1 MGNLI
6 SIKNYPVPHGQ
17 GNGGGGGVTYVTYN
31 GTSSSGGSGGGSNVS
46 YIMSADGLITR
57 IEGNELNYRY
67 GYIDELQSDIIST
80 RELFA
85 DDIDAEN
92 ITTSKLTA
100 DEIDSNKIK
109 TKDLDAVKAYINSL
123 DSYEI
128 TTEYLTVTKQAH
140 FFELIIDKVR
150 AVGGQIILTPAQA
163 AIDKVYAYN
172 SNNQLVADPLTNF
185 DQVHHFDV
193 YWRAQDYT
201 GRGTSND
208 WLVNDQAYCQSFN
221 ITEPGVYHDIA
232 NKYYWRL
239 VTGVLE
245 DKMVNF
251 TTGYMRNV
259 GDVNTQT
266 NNIWIGLKHTKYQ
279 GAINN
284 ISWNAGVQ
292 IQYGGVTW
300 NNIGSTDSYAVTGI
314 MKTAS
319 TTLGIQILPTG
330 DYADRLTDELSF
342 HIYNSDGAVKQPN
355 INIGIYFKDGTSL
368 YFSNV
373 EVDDNFNVTL
383 SLGEPDTQIEAIVIN
398 CSQSVQWFQCH
409 GIRLSNESD
418 KMDRV
423 LYPQASIPEPGDN
436 LVQLG
441 YRGND
446 DNDRRSA
453 IIISAYKTPDTDLKS
468 PSYAQYMGI
477 NDFNLKS
484 HRGSYIDA
492 RGAKFVG
499 DAGDATVGGTS
510 LTELKIEQGRISQRV
525 TDNKKDADDHFV
537 QVETQIVQTAE
548 EITATAARTYE
559 TKTDAQTSYT
569 NLSSQI
575 SITAEQIRS
584 DVSATY
590 ETKTN
595 ASTNYNALSSSITQ
609 TATQIRSDVAA
620 TYETKTNAEKT
631 KKELSSS
638 ITQTATQ
645 IRSEVSSTYETR
657 SNAGRQYESLSS
669 SITQTANAISTEVTN
684 RTNADNSLS
693 NRINGVSD
701 AVNNEAN
708 LRAQGYNDLS
718 SRITQ
723 TSNSISAEVTARK
736 DADNSLSSRI
746 NALPDS
752 ISATVYSNINGKL
765 TSTGINITNGT
776 ILLKANKVTFADS
789 NGNNTDKIRI
799 DTSNGTLIAVNATL
813 SGTLTIKQNN
823 KDGLRLDSNGNIQ
836 RWNGSTWVNLFAQRN
851 VRYVTSNTTLNDLDD
866 IVLVGG
872 NGATI
877 YLPTNP
883 TNGRQVT
890 IRNIGSRK
898 WCRINAGSKS
908 LNIGGSDTDHGW
920 NWADLNNDDRAEFIY
935 YSNTWY
941 WNCYGT

>member
-1 MGNLI
+1 MENLI
-6 SIKNYPVPHGQ
+6 SIRNYPVPHGQ
-17 GNGGGGGVTYVTYN
+17 GNGGSGGVTYVTYN

-57 IEGNELNYRY
+57 IEGDELNYRY
-67 GYIDELQSDIIST
+67 GYIDELQSDLIST
-80 RELFA
+80 RELVA

-92 ITTSKLTA
+92 IATSKLTA
-100 DEIDSNKIK
+100 DEIDSNKVK

-163 AIDKVYAYN
+163 AIDKVYAYD
-172 SNNQLVADPLTNF
+172 SNNQLVADHLTNF

-201 GRGTSND
+201 GRGISND
-208 WLVNDQAYCQSFN
+208 WLVDDQAYCQSFN

-259 GDVNTQT
+259 GDANTQT

-279 GAINN
+279 GVINN

-300 NNIGSTDSYAVTGI
+300 NNIGSTASYAVTGI
-314 MKTAS
+314 MNTAS

-330 DYADRLTDELSF
+330 DYYDRLTDELSF
-342 HIYNSDGAVKQPN
+342 HIYNSDGEVKQPN

-373 EVDDNFNVTL
+373 EFNDSFDATL
-383 SLGEPDTQIEAIVIN
+383 SLGEPETQIEAIVVN
-398 CSQSVQWFQCH
+398 CSQPVQWFQCH
-409 GIRLSNESD
+409 GITLSNESD

-423 LYPQASIPEPGDN
+423 LYTQAAIPEPGDN

-477 NDFNLKS
+477 NDFELKT

-499 DAGDATVGGTS
+499 DAGDATVGGSS
-510 LTELKIEQGRISQRV
+510 LTELKIEQGQISSTVSQNKQES
-525 TDNKKDADDHFV
+525 DNHFE

-548 EITATAARTYE
+548 EITATASRTYE

-584 DVSATY
+584 EVSATY

-609 TATQIRSDVAA
+609 TATQIRSEVSATYETKSNAEKTKKELNSSITQTATQIRSDVAA
-620 TYETKTNAEKT
+620 TYETKTNAGKQYES
-631 KKELSSS
+631 LSSS

-645 IRSEVSSTYETR
+645 IRSEVSATYETKT
-657 SNAGRQYESLSS
+657 NAGNQYESLSS

-684 RTNADNSLS
+684 RTNADNNLS
-693 NRINGVSD
+693 TRINNVND
-701 AVNNEAN
+701 AVNNEAS

-718 SRITQ
+718 SKITQ

-752 ISATVYSNINGKL
+752 ISATVYSQINGKL
-765 TSTGINITNGT
+765 EETGINITNGT
-776 ILLKANKVTFADS
+776 ITLKANKTIFENVSSSSAAWLKGNI
-789 NGNNTDKIRI
+789 NGSCKF
-799 DTSNGTLIAVNATL
+799 SIAVNSYNPVIRLGNNADT
-813 SGTLTIKQNN
+813 SWQNTYLN
-823 KDGLRLDSNGNIQ
+823 TESIHIQPTSSNN
-836 RWNGSTWVNLFAQRN
+836 
-851 VRYVTSNTTLNDLDD
+851 YVTAQVVSNE
-866 IVLVGG
+866 
-872 NGATI
+872 
-877 YLPTNP
+877 P
-883 TNGRQVT
+883 
-890 IRNIGSRK
+890 
-898 WCRINAGSKS
+898 S
-908 LNIGGSDTDHGW
+908 LF
-920 NWADLNNDDRAEFIY
+920 L
-935 YSNTWY
+935 
-941 WNCYGT
+941 